1 MNRIDMEPLQSI
13 LKIYQNKDEV
23 FKQYLP
29 SKTIEKI
36 QGSVFY
42 NEKEET
48 LFLDENVTFVKKN
61 TGLIDKKGKV
71 ICIRDDLITLKT
83 INKANITMNK
93 NEYYIFI
100 QQRKNKKNN
109 RNFYKSLLNELNE
122 MG

>member
-1 MNRIDMEPLQSI
+1 MEPLQSI

>member
-13 LKIYQNKDEV
+13 LEFYKNKDKV
-23 FKQYLP
+23 LKKYLP

-36 QGSVFY
+36 QDFVFY
-42 NEKEET
+42 NEREET

>member
-1 MNRIDMEPLQSI
+1 MEPLQSI
-13 LKIYQNKDEV
+13 LHLYQNKD
-23 FKQYLP
+23 KTLKKYLP
-29 SKTIEKI
+29 SKTTEKI
-36 QGSVFY
+36 KNSIFY

-48 LFLDENVTFVKKN
+48 LFLDENVTFVKRN

-71 ICIRDDLITLKT
+71 ICIRDDLITIKT

-122 MG
+122 MS